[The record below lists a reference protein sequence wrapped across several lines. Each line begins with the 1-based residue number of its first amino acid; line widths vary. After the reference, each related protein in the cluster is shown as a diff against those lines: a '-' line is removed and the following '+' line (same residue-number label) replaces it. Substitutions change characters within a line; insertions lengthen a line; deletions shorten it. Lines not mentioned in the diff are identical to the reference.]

1 MPVWKRT
8 LWSTALAQMLC
19 IVGFNFVLPFLPLFV
34 QQLGVHGQT
43 NITLWAGLLGGGS
56 AICMAVSSPIWGV
69 LADRHGR
76 KIMLVRAV
84 FSAAVL
90 IGLSSLVQNV
100 YELLALR
107 MLQGVFTGTV
117 TASQALVSSQVPKE
131 RLGFSLGVMQTAVYL
146 GSSLGPLGGGLVA
159 DALGFRFSFAMAG
172 CILLIAGV
180 LITFLVEEEK
190 RPVREVSAARQSFW
204 RGMGDAINS
213 SAVLAMAAAMFAVNF
228 GVTVV
233 FPILPQF
240 VQMLQ
245 GPGGHDAALTGL
257 VFTAAGVAGAIS
269 SVVTGS
275 FADRIGY
282 QRVIVTAAIIAAIL
296 SVPQYFV
303 NATWQLAV
311 LRILIGLALGDSA
324 QRERPNCFP
333 GAPRKARHCIRAD
346 GQCHLPWFRCWT
358 AHRGWSRCGGGHSGS
373 LPHRGRAVSL
383 YRPLGREY
391 GARAHGGSIGGR
403 AAAPGTG
410 AADARGRGSGA
421 WRPDRSGFRLS
432 PFLDALGRPL

>member
-34 QQLGVHGQT
+34 QQLGVHGHT
-43 NITLWAGLLGGGS
+43 NITLWAGLLAGGS

-76 KIMLVRAV
+76 KIMLVRAA

-131 RLGFSLGVMQTAVYL
+131 RLGFSLGLMQTAVYL

-159 DALGFRFSFAMAG
+159 DAVGFRFSFAMAG
-172 CILLIAGV
+172 GIPFVAGV

-190 RPVREVSAARQSFW
+190 RPVHETSAARQSFW
-204 RGMGDAINS
+204 KGMRDAINS

-240 VQMLQ
+240 IQMLQ
-245 GPGGHDAALTGL
+245 GPGGHDAAVTGL

-282 QRVIVTAAIIAAIL
+282 QRVIVTAAIVAAIL

-311 LRILIGLALGDSA
+311 LRILIGLALGAILPSA
-324 QRERPNCFP
+324 SALIASLVPPEKRGTAYGLMGSATSLGFGVGPLTAA
-333 GAPRKARHCIRAD
+333 GVVAVSGIRAVF
-346 GQCHLPWFRCWT
+346 LT
-358 AHRGWSRCGGGHSGS
+358 A
-373 LPHRGRAVSL
+373 AVL
-383 YRPLGREY
+383 LAFIALWVGTMVHVPT
-391 GARAHGGSIGGR
+391 
-403 AAAPGTG
+403 AAPLVPGTRHQEPRTPVPVSGG
-410 AADARGRGSGA
+410 AERGTRTPQDS
-421 WRPDRSGFRLS
+421 D
-432 PFLDALGRPL
+432 

>member
-1 MPVWKRT
+1 MLVWKRT

-34 QQLGVHGQT
+34 QQLGVQGQT
-43 NITLWAGLLGGGS
+43 NITLWAGLLAGGS

-76 KIMLVRAV
+76 KIMLVRAA
-84 FSAAVL
+84 FAGAVL

-159 DALGFRFSFAMAG
+159 DAVGFRFSFAMAG
-172 CILLIAGV
+172 GILLVAGV
-180 LITFLVEEEK
+180 VITFLVEEEK
-190 RPVREVSAARQSFW
+190 RPVSETSAARQSFW
-204 RGMGDAINS
+204 RGMRDAINS

-240 VQMLQ
+240 IQMLQ

-282 QRVIVTAAIIAAIL
+282 QRVIVTAAIIAAVL

-311 LRILIGLALGDSA
+311 LRILIGLALGAILPSA
-324 QRERPNCFP
+324 SAMIASLVPPEKRGTAYGLMGSATSLGFGVGPLTAA
-333 GAPRKARHCIRAD
+333 GVVAVAGIRAVF
-346 GQCHLPWFRCWT
+346 LT
-358 AHRGWSRCGGGHSGS
+358 AAVLSAFIALWVGTMVHVPTAVPSAAGPLHQEPRPPAPAGGGAE
-373 LPHRGRAVSL
+373 R
-383 YRPLGREY
+383 
-391 GARAHGGSIGGR
+391 GARIGQ
-403 AAAPGTG
+403 
-410 AADARGRGSGA
+410 DS
-421 WRPDRSGFRLS
+421 D
-432 PFLDALGRPL
+432 

>member
-311 LRILIGLALGDSA
+311 LRILIGLALGAILPSA
-324 QRERPNCFP
+324 SALIASLVPPEKRGTAYGLMGSATSLGFGVGPLTAA
-333 GAPRKARHCIRAD
+333 GVVAVAGIRAVF
-346 GQCHLPWFRCWT
+346 LT
-358 AHRGWSRCGGGHSGS
+358 AAVLLAFIALWVGSMVHVPTAAPSVAEPRRREPGPPMPAGGGAE
-373 LPHRGRAVSL
+373 R
-383 YRPLGREY
+383 
-391 GARAHGGSIGGR
+391 GARIGQ
-403 AAAPGTG
+403 
-410 AADARGRGSGA
+410 DS
-421 WRPDRSGFRLS
+421 D
-432 PFLDALGRPL
+432 

>member
-1 MPVWKRT
+1 MLVWKRT

-34 QQLGVHGQT
+34 QQLGVQGQT
-43 NITLWAGLLGGGS
+43 NITLWAGLLAGGS

-76 KIMLVRAV
+76 KIMLVRAA
-84 FSAAVL
+84 FAGAVL

-159 DALGFRFSFAMAG
+159 DAVGFRFSFAMAG
-172 CILLIAGV
+172 GILLVAGV
-180 LITFLVEEEK
+180 VITFLVEEEK
-190 RPVREVSAARQSFW
+190 RPVSETSAARQSFW
-204 RGMGDAINS
+204 RGMRDAINS

-240 VQMLQ
+240 IQMLQ

-282 QRVIVTAAIIAAIL
+282 QRVIVTAAIIAAVL

-311 LRILIGLALGDSA
+311 LRILIGLALGAILPSA
-324 QRERPNCFP
+324 SALIASLVPPEKRGTAYGLMGSATSLGFGVGPLTAA
-333 GAPRKARHCIRAD
+333 GVVAVAGIRAVFLTAAVLSAFIALWV
-346 GQCHLPWFRCWT
+346 GTMVHVPTAAPVVAGPLPQEPRPP
-358 AHRGWSRCGGGHSGS
+358 AAAGGGAE
-373 LPHRGRAVSL
+373 R
-383 YRPLGREY
+383 
-391 GARAHGGSIGGR
+391 GARIGQ
-403 AAAPGTG
+403 
-410 AADARGRGSGA
+410 DS
-421 WRPDRSGFRLS
+421 D
-432 PFLDALGRPL
+432 